1 MRIQLDF
8 SRFGRVLSVLA
19 VAACLLP
26 AGGLQA
32 QTKPADPEAV
42 RNASRAAAAKFLDR
56 SRPQAERL
64 AALRDLGYPDD
75 RTAAALLGL
84 GLDRTQSDTIRW
96 EALQRVPYGDGYR
109 ETVLKILSDP
119 GDGGEELDANL
130 IADLSRRTAVTP
142 PARIRQQI
150 QSVWRKLLDDRRDK
164 VRLQAY
170 RALVSNHDSVAL
182 GLLVE
187 SLREGRGVP
196 VPLPEAIDL
205 LDQDGA
211 VNYIGTLRPYLHHE
225 DPSVQ
230 AKAARALAGDPES
243 RPAIVELAKN
253 PSTPGEVRLNALRAL
268 AREDDQFASYALP
281 LMENG
286 GEDPGIRL
294 AAMKDFVGRMN
305 YNRVAPADQVRF
317 ARAVEK
323 LAGEKDLG
331 TDESVKV
338 KSAAQEL
345 HAYLL
350 QAFPEVRKSYEKP

>member
-1 MRIQLDF
+1 
-8 SRFGRVLSVLA
+8 
-19 VAACLLP
+19 LLR
-26 AGGLQA
+26 A
-32 QTKPADPEAV
+32 QTKPADPEAA
-42 RNASRAAAAKFLDR
+42 REAQRTAAATFLDR
-56 SRPQAERL
+56 DRPQEERL
-64 AALRDLGYPDD
+64 AALQNLGYPDD
-75 RTAAALLGL
+75 RTIAALLDL
-84 GLDRTQSDTIRW
+84 GIDRTQSDAIRW
-96 EALQRVPYGDGYR
+96 EALRRLPYDVKYFDPF
-109 ETVLKILSDP
+109 LKILGDP
-119 GDGGEELDANL
+119 RDGGEELDANL
-130 IADLSRRTAVTP
+130 IQDLSRRAILNP
-142 PARIRQQI
+142 PAKLRQRI
-150 QSVWRKLLDDRRDK
+150 QSVLRKLLDDKRDK
-164 VRLQAY
+164 VRLYAY

-182 GLLVE
+182 GLLTE
-187 SLREGRGVP
+187 SLREGQGVP
-196 VPLPEAIDL
+196 IPLSEAIDL
-205 LDQDGA
+205 LDQDGSI
-211 VNYIGTLRPYLHHE
+211 NYIGTLRPYLHHE

-230 AKAARALAGDPES
+230 AQAVLALAVDPES

-253 PSTPGEVRLNALRAL
+253 PRTPGEVRLNALRAL

-286 GEDPGIRL
+286 GEDPGIRF